1 MSHAN
6 PHYDPDWKAL
16 HERHAGERQRAQEE
30 LNRLAESGAMMSDAY
45 KTAQAAFRRHNAACL
60 ATVKMRHATVQEFAE
75 WLFGSFP
82 VDINDREGGIP
93 VPQVDFAALRTT
105 EEVYAAWTRI
115 HTVVSDAAWERRHRL
130 PVGQPAGLVAFSDAA
145 APGLT
150 RFWRQFSG
158 RELYPGGYA
167 PGNGVRTLMTVD
179 ARADGWHV
187 CFMHDSGSPGMS
199 VTNAIELLAT
209 AVYREA
215 CAIAGAGTSQ
225 ARGLRAWFGRGRLP
239 RQRTALLDPWRFRFY
254 QHIPPGPSSREEFD
268 RVALRF
274 ADGAFN
280 DPQWIGY
287 PVIPKLIQSARFDCA
302 LDAALQ
308 GQECVAISQAAQGS

>member
-1 MSHAN
+1 MSYAN
-6 PHYDPDWKAL
+6 PHYDPDWKTL
-16 HERHAGERQRAQEE
+16 HDRHDAERKRAQEAMQ
-30 LNRLAESGAMMSDAY
+30 RLAENGAMLSDAY
-45 KTAQAAFRRHNAACL
+45 ESAKAEFDRNHAACQ
-60 ATVKMRHATVQEFAE
+60 ATFKMRHATVQEYAE
-75 WLFGSFP
+75 WVFGSFR
-82 VDINDREGGIP
+82 VDSEDREGGIP
-93 VPQVDFAALRTT
+93 VPQVDFAMLRTVEDVDT
-105 EEVYAAWTRI
+105 AWSRI

-130 PVGQPAGLVAFSDAA
+130 PVGQPAGLAAFSDTA

-150 RFWRQFSG
+150 RSWRQFSE
-158 RELYPGGYA
+158 RKLYPGGYA
-167 PGNGVRTLMTVD
+167 PGNGVPTLMTVD
-179 ARADGWHV
+179 EREDGWHV

-199 VTNAIELLAT
+199 VTNAIELLAS

-215 CAIAGAGTSQ
+215 CAIAEAETPQ
-225 ARGLRAWFGRGRLP
+225 ANGLRAWFGRGRVS
-239 RQRTALLDPWRFRFY
+239 RQPSALLDPRRFHFY
-254 QHIPPGPSSREEFD
+254 QHTPPGQSSREEFD

-308 GQECVAISQAAQGS
+308 GQERVAISQAAQGG